1 MTYTWEE
8 VMLGID
14 VKREMSEKEKQ
25 RQAIADKRT
34 KEEERMA
41 GWGLGLSLLGAV
53 IGGPLGYH
61 IGKQTG
67 KIGADLW
74 GPGSDW
80 EEDVADLDEGKFHT
94 GEAKQ
99 YKRGKEKEITAQTQG
114 QVIDFAT
121 DLASLYIMSGGPG
134 GDLTTFGSGDDAW
147 TVFGKAEPGGVLDL
161 IGPSI
166 EEAKYSGLSLPGGR
180 VLPLARTLPKDQSL
194 YHLWKEG
201 GFKAAKEKVGSTFKS
216 PLALL
221 EEEIS

>member
-1 MTYTWEE
+1 MAYTWEE

-53 IGGPLGYH
+53 VGGPLGYT
-61 IGKQTG
+61 IGKQLG
-67 KIGADLW
+67 KIGGDI
-74 GPGSDW
+74 SVDW
-80 EEDVADLDEGKFHT
+80 ETDVASLDEGKFHV

-99 YKRGKEKEITAQTQG
+99 YKKGKQKEIAAQDTG
-114 QVIDFAT
+114 QYIDFAT

>member
-34 KEEERMA
+34 KEEERMS
-41 GWGLGLSLLGAV
+41 GWSLGLSLLGAV
-53 IGGPLGYH
+53 VGGPLGYT
-61 IGKQTG
+61 IGKQAG

-80 EEDVADLDEGKFHT
+80 EEDVAALDEGKFHI

-99 YKRGKEKEITAQTQG
+99 YKKGKQKEIAAQDTG
-114 QVIDFAT
+114 QYIDFAT
-121 DLASLYIMSGGPG
+121 DLASLYIMSGGPE

-147 TVFGKAEPGGVLDL
+147 TVFGRADKEGFLQSNIYGD
-161 IGPSI
+161 
-166 EEAKYSGLSLPGGR
+166 AKYSGIGLPGNKY
-180 VLPLARTLPKDQSL
+180 LPLARTLPKDQSL
-194 YHLWKEG
+194 AHLWKEG
-201 GFKAAKEKVGSTFKS
+201 GFKAVKEKVGSTFKS